1 MCPQVT
7 LYQVMS
13 MFAEA
18 TRRAA
23 QARFKQKSVDSEG
36 QEIEV
41 ITDKR
46 SQYYKPH
53 LSLSFSM
60 MLEKMRNRM
69 LNLLKALIFY

>member
-1 MCPQVT
+1 
-7 LYQVMS
+7 MS

-46 SQYYKPH
+46 SLYYKPH
-53 LSLSFSM
+53 LF
-60 MLEKMRNRM
+60 
-69 LNLLKALIFY
+69 LLV